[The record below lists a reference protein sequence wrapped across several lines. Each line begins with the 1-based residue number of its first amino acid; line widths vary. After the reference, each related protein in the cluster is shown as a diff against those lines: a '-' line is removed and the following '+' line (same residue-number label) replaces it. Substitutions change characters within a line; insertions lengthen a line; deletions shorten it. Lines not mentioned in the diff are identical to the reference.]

1 MEKGP
6 HCSGSRTDIAK
17 VKTWAATSQI
27 YVKVRQILSEKIQ
40 LNANTNHKC
49 TPGTRSL
56 HNNNVK
62 RLKKLESSET
72 DLLYAGKARDK
83 ATGKELPEKVIGN
96 LIKQTELE
104 MRCICCL

>member
-1 MEKGP
+1 MFNRQTKMEEGP

-27 YVKVRQILSEKIQ
+27 YVKVRQILSEKVQ

-62 RLKKLESSET
+62 LFTKSHWKFDQTDRIGDEMYLLFVNEHLKK
-72 DLLYAGKARDK
+72 GKDDFSDSR
-83 ATGKELPEKVIGN
+83 LN
-96 LIKQTELE
+96 
-104 MRCICCL
+104 

>member
-1 MEKGP
+1 MFNRQTKMEEGP

-27 YVKVRQILSEKIQ
+27 YVKVRQILSEKVQ

-62 RLKKLESSET
+62 LLKKKWRALKLTCFMPGKLEIK
-72 DLLYAGKARDK
+72 LL
-83 ATGKELPEKVIGN
+83 EKIYQ
-96 LIKQTELE
+96 KKSLE
-104 MRCICCL
+104 I

>member
-1 MEKGP
+1 MFNRQTKMEEGP

-27 YVKVRQILSEKIQ
+27 YVKVRQILSEKVQ
-40 LNANTNHKC
+40 LNANTDHKC

-62 RLKKLESSET
+62 LFKKNWRALKLACFMPGKLEIK
-72 DLLYAGKARDK
+72 LL
-83 ATGKELPEKVIGN
+83 EKSYQ
-96 LIKQTELE
+96 KKSLE
-104 MRCICCL
+104 I